1 MNQNNS
7 KPLLNTIQNLNA
19 YIARCTDMAEIDLIK
34 KMIVVLSVMVM
45 KQNKT

>member
-19 YIARCTDMAEIDLIK
+19 YIARCTDMAEAEFIK
-34 KMIVVLSVMVM
+34 KMIVLLSTMVI